1 ELQELGF
8 NYRLTDIQAALAASQ
23 LTRLDDFVAR
33 RREIARCYDEAFAAE
48 PAVEPLSQ
56 RPAGRSSYH
65 LYVLSCRGIDRAPA
79 ALLPGEFCL
88 PARRLPGSRGLLP
101 AGRHHPALPGHERRA
116 GGTGD
121 LPGAGGREGAAGLN
135 RVAIVQARMGST
147 RLPGKVLKKLCGR
160 PVLLHVVERLRAC
173 RRLDGI
179 VVATTDQPAD
189 NIIVDLCRQEG
200 IACCRGSE
208 TDVLDRYRQAAR
220 EQGAEIVVRIT
231 ADCPLLDPGLVD
243 RMLAA
248 FAAQA
253 PPAAYLSNTLRRTFP
268 RGLDVE
274 IFTAAA
280 LARAWREA
288 RSPAEREHVT
298 PYIYRHP
305 ELFRLANYEHE
316 VDLAAHR
323 WTLDTPA
330 DWELIAAVYR
340 QLYRP
345 DKLFGM
351 TEVLA
356 LLERQPQLAGLNR
369 QVRQKET
376 GP

>member
-1 ELQELGF
+1 
-8 NYRLTDIQAALAASQ
+8 
-23 LTRLDDFVAR
+23 
-33 RREIARCYDEAFAAE
+33 
-48 PAVEPLSQ
+48 
-56 RPAGRSSYH
+56 
-65 LYVLSCRGIDRAPA
+65 
-79 ALLPGEFCL
+79 
-88 PARRLPGSRGLLP
+88 
-101 AGRHHPALPGHERRA
+101 
-116 GGTGD
+116 
-121 LPGAGGREGAAGLN
+121 
-135 RVAIVQARMGST
+135 MGST
-147 RLPGKVLKKLCGR
+147 RLPGKVLKELCGR
-160 PVLLHVVERLRAC
+160 PVLLHVVERLRAR